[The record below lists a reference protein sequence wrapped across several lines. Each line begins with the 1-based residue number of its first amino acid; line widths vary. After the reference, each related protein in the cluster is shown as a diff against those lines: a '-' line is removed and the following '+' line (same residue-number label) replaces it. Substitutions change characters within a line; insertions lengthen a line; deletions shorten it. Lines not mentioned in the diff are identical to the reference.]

1 MTQLPIACSLD
12 SRALAARQSDLRASV
27 LAEAT
32 ATERLPDGYRWRFS
46 TGENLVGR
54 IGAVVD
60 GERLCCRSLRF
71 QLQADPDG
79 AAVTL
84 DVTGPEGTAE
94 FLESWV
100 GSSR

>member
-12 SRALAARQSDLRASV
+12 SRALAVRHSDLRASV

-32 ATERLPDGYRWRFS
+32 ATERLPDGYRWRFA
-46 TGENLVGR
+46 TGENLVAR

-60 GERLCCRSLRF
+60 AERLCCRFLRF
-71 QLQADPDG
+71 QVQTEPDG